1 MALAKFS
8 KFKKERSV
16 IKEAR
21 SKEKKIKSF
30 QKLFNE
36 KLGELGLSSTADL
49 SEDQINKVLAS
60 LATVNEDRMREIEK
74 DGIIAGTPKPAGTEG
89 EVAKKHTFDSPQVVD
104 AESESDAEG
113 MKAEESVKESKKSVK
128 ENGTEGEDD
137 EEKAAHYK
145 DAAKDDYSQIAK
157 LKKDAHDDK
166 ESEDHEEEEE
176 ANEGTVEDIR
186 TNLIDKPIAKIKDLY
201 KKYIGNDPAKNIA
214 GNAKAM
220 VTMIATM
227 AAENKELASKLL
239 SESSIVEAADIKSDA
254 DFDKYADDL
263 LKKAHPDDFDE
274 ATAKKVKDGLKKKYK
289 DDYGAMV
296 GALTSGFGG

>member
-21 SKEKKIKSF
+21 SKEKKIKTF

-74 DGIIAGTPKPAGTEG
+74 DGIIAGKLKPAGTEG
-89 EVAKKHTFDSPQVVD
+89 EVAKKHTFKSPQTVD
-104 AESESDAEG
+104 AESESDAED
-113 MKAEESVKESKKSVK
+113 MKAEEAVEESTVDEIDEAEVTKADLDKVSKKADDAEK
-128 ENGTEGEDD
+128 KADDAEDKAESAD
-137 EEKAAHYK
+137 KAAEKAK
-145 DAAKDDYSQIAK
+145 DKAS
-157 LKKDAHDDK
+157 
-166 ESEDHEEEEE
+166 
-176 ANEGTVEDIR
+176 GGGDI
-186 TNLIDKPIAKIKDLY
+186 T
-201 KKYIGNDPAKNIA
+201 
-214 GNAKAM
+214 
-220 VTMIATM
+220 
-227 AAENKELASKLL
+227 
-239 SESSIVEAADIKSDA
+239 SDA
-254 DFDKYADDL
+254 EFKKFAEET

-274 ATAKKVKDGLKKKYK
+274 KTAGKVIDGLLKKYK
-289 DDYGAMV
+289 DDYGAAV

>member
-21 SKEKKIKSF
+21 SKEKKIKTF

-49 SEDQINKVLAS
+49 SEDQINKVIAS
-60 LATVNEDRMREIEK
+60 LSTVNEDRMREIEK
-74 DGIIAGTPKPAGTEG
+74 DVMTAGAPKPAGTESD
-89 EVAKKHTFDSPQVVD
+89 VAKKHTFNSPQTID
-104 AESESDAEG
+104 AESEIDAEG
-113 MKAEESVKESKKSVK
+113 MKAKESVEESKVNEADVTKADLDKVSKKADDAEKKADDAESKAESADKAA
-128 ENGTEGEDD
+128 
-137 EEKAAHYK
+137 EKAK
-145 DAAKDDYSQIAK
+145 DKASGGGDIA
-157 LKKDAHDDK
+157 
-166 ESEDHEEEEE
+166 SE
-176 ANEGTVEDIR
+176 
-186 TNLIDKPIAKIKDLY
+186 
-201 KKYIGNDPAKNIA
+201 
-214 GNAKAM
+214 
-220 VTMIATM
+220 
-227 AAENKELASKLL
+227 
-239 SESSIVEAADIKSDA
+239 A
-254 DFDKYADDL
+254 DFDKYADEM